1 MSITGVYKNTIRI
14 FAALALVAAAML
26 GSLPITVKAAPDPV
40 DLELNAA
47 GYTPIVVNNIRP
59 GDSGG
64 KTVELTNVGTN
75 DGLLCIWLS
84 DIINGEGLNPDSE
97 TGDTSGDGE
106 LGEYL
111 ILDIDVEDLSTNL
124 ALPATVDDFPTS
136 AMDPIY
142 IKVVPLKA
150 GETRTLDLYWELPPE
165 TGNVVQGDELSFTV
179 TYFLREMEVP
189 DDPVYVPPPDTT
201 PVIDE
206 DEEEEDNI
214 TLVINLLGETVVIE
228 IGEDGI
234 LDDSIVLTDPD
245 GTCTL
250 EITGGTH
257 ITGIGGTS
265 LDRIVLT
272 VEETS
277 ILLPDDTVF
286 LTPIYWFIGYDK
298 EGNTVNARFDPPVRV
313 TLRYD
318 PDDLPENALPPYVAR
333 YTEEE
338 GLVRLES
345 PIKFPIRLGRVDA
358 LLDICAMFMALVEA
372 GPTTPPPLPPDFTA
386 SNLVISPDQAFEGDS
401 MKISVTITNE
411 GLEGGTYE
419 LYLIVDGIVRGIQE
433 VALSGKSSGTY
444 TFEISNLAAGVH
456 QIKAA
461 GLTETIRID
470 QIAVEG
476 LGAGVNWTVLDLS
489 VAGAVL
495 AGLVIWLFYMLRAH
509 RRVTG
514 VGV

>member
-14 FAALALVAAAML
+14 FTALALVAATML
-26 GSLPITVKAAPDPV
+26 GSLPATVKAAPDPV

-47 GYTPIVVNNIRP
+47 GYTPIIVNNIMP

-75 DGLLCIWLS
+75 DGLLYIWLS
-84 DIINGEGLNPDSE
+84 NIIDSEGLNPDSE

-111 ILDIDVEDLSTNL
+111 MLDIDVEDLSTNL
-124 ALPATVDDFPTS
+124 ALPATVDAFPTS
-136 AMDPIY
+136 AADLKY
-142 IKVVPLKA
+142 ITVIPLKA
-150 GETRTLDLYWELPPE
+150 GETRMLDLYWELPPE

-214 TLVINLLGETVVIE
+214 TLEINLLGETVVIE
-228 IGEDGI
+228 VGEDGI
-234 LDDSIVLTDPD
+234 LEDSLVLTDPD
-245 GTCTL
+245 GMCTL

-272 VEETS
+272 VEETT
-277 ILLPDDTVF
+277 ILLPDDTIF
-286 LTPIYWFIGYDK
+286 LTPIYWFIGYDD
-298 EGNTVNARFDPPVRV
+298 EGNTVNARFDPPVRLI
-313 TLRYD
+313 LRYD

-333 YTEEE
+333 YTDEE

-345 PIKFPIRLGRVDA
+345 PVKFPIGLGRVDA
-358 LLDICAMFMALVEA
+358 LLDICSMFMALVEA
-372 GPTTPPPLPPDFTA
+372 GPEPPPLPPDFTA

-401 MKISVTITNE
+401 MKISVTISNE
-411 GLEGGTYE
+411 GSKDGTYE

-433 VALSGKSSGTY
+433 VALSGKSSGAY
-444 TFEISNLAAGVH
+444 TFEISDLAAGVH

-470 QIAVEG
+470 QVAVEG
-476 LGAGVNWTVLDLS
+476 SGAGVNWTVLDLS
-489 VAGAVL
+489 VAGVVL
-495 AGLVIWLFYMLRAH
+495 AGLVIWFLYMLKARRRAIEI
-509 RRVTG
+509 G
-514 VGV
+514 I

>member
-1 MSITGVYKNTIRI
+1 MSINGVYKNTIRI
-14 FAALALVAAAML
+14 FAAVALVAAAVL
-26 GSLPITVKAAPDPV
+26 SSLPAPVKAADPV
-40 DLELNAA
+40 ELELDAV
-47 GYTPIVVNNIRP
+47 GYTPFVANNIKP

-64 KTVELTNVGTN
+64 KTVELKNVGEE
-75 DGLLCIWLS
+75 DGLLYIFLS
-84 DIINGEGLNPDSE
+84 NIINSEGLNPDSE

-111 ILDIDVEDLSTNL
+111 LLDINGDGLSTNL
-124 ALPATVDDFPTS
+124 ALPATVDAFPTS
-136 AMDPIY
+136 AADLKY
-142 IKVVPLKA
+142 IRVVPLKP
-150 GETRTLDLYWELPPE
+150 GETKTLDLYWELPPE
-165 TGNVVQGDELSFTV
+165 TGNVVQGDELSFSV

-189 DDPVYVPPPDTT
+189 DDPVYVPPPDNN
-201 PVIDE
+201 PVNNEDE
-206 DEEEEDNI
+206 DEKEEDNI
-214 TLVINLLGETVVIE
+214 TLVINLLGETVAIE
-228 IGEDGI
+228 IGEDGT
-234 LDDSIVLTDPD
+234 LDDSIVLTDSD

-277 ILLPDDTVF
+277 ILLPDDTVY

-298 EGNTVNARFDPPVRV
+298 EGNTVNARFDPPVKV

-318 PDDLPENALPPYVAR
+318 TDDLPENALPPYVAR

-345 PIKFPIRLGRVDA
+345 PVKFPISLGRVDA
-358 LLDICAMFMALVEA
+358 LLDICAMFMALVET
-372 GPTTPPPLPPDFTA
+372 GPIPPPLPPDFTA
-386 SNLVISPDQAFEGDS
+386 SNLIISPDQAFEGDS

-411 GLEGGTYE
+411 GLESGTYE

-470 QIAVEG
+470 QVAVKG

-495 AGLVIWLFYMLRAH
+495 AGLVIWLIYMLRAR
-509 RRVTG
+509 RRVTEIRI
-514 VGV
+514 

>member
-1 MSITGVYKNTIRI
+1 LMEV
-14 FAALALVAAAML
+14 
-26 GSLPITVKAAPDPV
+26 
-40 DLELNAA
+40 
-47 GYTPIVVNNIRP
+47 
-59 GDSGG
+59 
-64 KTVELTNVGTN
+64 
-75 DGLLCIWLS
+75 
-84 DIINGEGLNPDSE
+84 
-97 TGDTSGDGE
+97 
-106 LGEYL
+106 
-111 ILDIDVEDLSTNL
+111 
-124 ALPATVDDFPTS
+124 
-136 AMDPIY
+136 
-142 IKVVPLKA
+142 
-150 GETRTLDLYWELPPE
+150 
-165 TGNVVQGDELSFTV
+165 
-179 TYFLREMEVP
+179 EVP
-189 DDPVYVPPPDTT
+189 DDPVYVPPPYTD

-234 LDDSIVLTDPD
+234 LDDSVVLTDPD

-250 EITGGTH
+250 EIIGGTH
-257 ITGIGGTS
+257 ITGLGGTS

-298 EGNTVNARFDPPVRV
+298 EGNIVNARFDPPVRV

-345 PIKFPIRLGRVDA
+345 PVKFPISLGRVDA
-358 LLDICAMFMALVEA
+358 LLDICSMFMALVEA
-372 GPTTPPPLPPDFTA
+372 GPTPPPLPPDFTA
-386 SNLVISPDQAFEGDS
+386 RNLIISPDQAFEGDS
-401 MKISVTITNE
+401 MKISVTISNE
-411 GLEGGTYE
+411 GSESGTYE

-444 TFEISNLAAGVH
+444 TFEISDLAAGVH

-461 GLTETIRID
+461 GLTGTIRID
-470 QIAVEG
+470 KVAVKG
-476 LGAGVNWTVLDLS
+476 LGARVNWTVLDLS

-495 AGLVIWLFYMLRAH
+495 VGMVIWFLYMLRAR

-514 VGV
+514 IGV